1 MAAPRQSFLDTWIF
15 PQVFYIALTVG
26 GCVFI
31 AVTKT
36 AGISP
41 AISSTVPI
49 GIMIGYFAFSW
60 YVGKLRLH
68 DEQTGDNLYYMGF
81 LFTLSSLG
89 TSLYQFGTDASTD
102 EIVRNFG
109 IAVTSTITGI
119 ALRIFHNQVRRDPAD
134 VERAARHE
142 LADMTRRVRTEME
155 SVAREFADFRRVCN
169 QMLEEGFE
177 EIARQAE
184 KNGDQVRQAFEGMA
198 AKAIKPV
205 QETSEKI
212 AKSLDDTFGRIESR
226 FSGVAEKVDTVAAS
240 LDTANASMAGTVS
253 KFEAQA
259 DIVAGKLAKVVI
271 PDEVLKTDVVTVL
284 KVLAAS
290 VGRFTER
297 AEALSKEQGERTD
310 KLSDTVL
317 RMAAHQKLLLEK
329 LEKQTEQNASTTNL
343 LLRVLDRDRVP
354 VPHEIA
360 PVAPGP
366 ASEPSAETSIFI
378 PISEVAAQGRQI
390 DAEATF
396 QANGTDAGPHP
407 DEAPEPVVEKA
418 QSRAR
423 WWR

>member
-1 MAAPRQSFLDTWIF
+1 MAARGRPLIDTWFF
-15 PQVFYIALTVG
+15 PQAFYIGLTVC

-31 AVTKT
+31 AVTKS
-36 AGISP
+36 AGLGP
-41 AISSTVPI
+41 LISSTVPI
-49 GIMIGYFAFSW
+49 GLMIGYFAFSW

-89 TSLYQFGTDASTD
+89 ASLYQFGTDASTD

-119 ALRIFHNQVRRDPAD
+119 ALRIFYNQVRRDPAD
-134 VERAARHE
+134 VERATRHE

-169 QMLEEGFE
+169 QMLEEGFT

-205 QETSEKI
+205 QDTSEKI
-212 AKSLDDTFGRIESR
+212 AKTLDETFGRIESR
-226 FSGVAEKVDTVAAS
+226 FSGVAEKVETVAAT
-240 LDTANASMAGTVS
+240 LDRANGSMAATVS
-253 KFEAQA
+253 KFEVQA
-259 DIVAGKLAKVVI
+259 DIVAEKLGKVVI
-271 PDEVLKTDVVTVL
+271 PDEVLKTDVVMVL

-317 RMAAHQKLLLEK
+317 RIAALQKVLLEK
-329 LEKQTEQNASTTNL
+329 LEKQAEQNASTTNL
-343 LLRVLDRDRVP
+343 LSRFLERDRVP
-354 VPHEIA
+354 ARDQTPAAA
-360 PVAPGP
+360 PPP
-366 ASEPSAETSIFI
+366 ATEPTIQPSIFI
-378 PISEVAAQGRQI
+378 PLHEEDGEVDPPGLAA
-390 DAEATF
+390 T
-396 QANGTDAGPHP
+396 ANGTDA
-407 DEAPEPVVEKA
+407 EKHVP
-418 QSRAR
+418 QPPQPSGEKTQPRPR